1 MPAWLDEVNQE
12 NQDFS
17 RKKMLSGEDFFGGE
31 VQNSVNLPMV
41 RFFGQ
46 LSGADILRNMFRS
59 ETFWKK

>member
-1 MPAWLDEVNQE
+1 
-12 NQDFS
+12 
-17 RKKMLSGEDFFGGE
+17 MLSGEDFFGGE